1 MNGKELKTMRIM
13 TKTQYDA
20 VCDIV
25 MEQKRRLEEKEAE
38 ITRLNNQIAFL
49 ESLIKN
55 RVDVQI
61 IDVNDK
67 QVKECF
73 SELRFGD

>member
-1 MNGKELKTMRIM
+1 MRIM
-13 TKTQYDA
+13 TKTQYEA

-38 ITRLNNQIAFL
+38 IARLNNQIAFL

-55 RVDVQI
+55 RVDVEI
-61 IDVNDK
+61 IDVNDR
-67 QVKECF
+67 QLKEGF

>member
-1 MNGKELKTMRIM
+1 MRIM

-38 ITRLNNQIAFL
+38 IVRLHNQIDFL
-49 ESLIKN
+49 ESLLKHK
-55 RVDVQI
+55 VDVQI
-61 IDVNDK
+61 YDIND
-67 QVKECF
+67 QQIKEGF

>member
-1 MNGKELKTMRIM
+1 MRIM

-25 MEQKRRLEEKEAE
+25 MEQKKRLEEKEAE
-38 ITRLNNQIAFL
+38 IKKLNNQILFL
-49 ESLIKN
+49 ESLLKHK
-55 RVDVQI
+55 VDVQI
-61 IDVNDK
+61 YDIND
-67 QVKECF
+67 QQIKEGF

>member
-1 MNGKELKTMRIM
+1 MIGEVLKMRIM

-38 ITRLNNQIAFL
+38 IERLHNQIDFL
-49 ESLIKN
+49 ESLLKHK
-55 RVDVQI
+55 VDVQI
-61 IDVNDK
+61 YDIND
-67 QVKECF
+67 QQIKEGF

>member
-1 MNGKELKTMRIM
+1 MRIM

-38 ITRLNNQIAFL
+38 IERLNNQIAFL
-49 ESLIKN
+49 ESLLKHM
-55 RVDVQI
+55 VDVQI
-61 IDVNDK
+61 IDVNDL
-67 QVKECF
+67 QLKEGF

>member
-1 MNGKELKTMRIM
+1 MRIM

-38 ITRLNNQIAFL
+38 IEKLNNQNAFL
-49 ESLIKN
+49 ESLLKH
-55 RVDVQI
+55 RVDVEI
-61 IDVNDK
+61 IDCNDN

>member
-1 MNGKELKTMRIM
+1 MRIM

-38 ITRLNNQIAFL
+38 ITRLHNQIDFL
-49 ESLIKN
+49 ESLLKHK
-55 RVDVQI
+55 VDVQI
-61 IDVNDK
+61 YDINE
-67 QVKECF
+67 QQIKEGF

>member
-1 MNGKELKTMRIM
+1 MRIM

-38 ITRLNNQIAFL
+38 IERLNNHIAFL
-49 ESLIKN
+49 ESLLKH
-55 RVDVQI
+55 RVDVEI
-61 IDVNDK
+61 IDYNDR
-67 QVKECF
+67 QLKEGF

>member
-1 MNGKELKTMRIM
+1 MRIM

-38 ITRLNNQIAFL
+38 IERLHNQIAFL
-49 ESLIKN
+49 ESLLKHK
-55 RVDVQI
+55 VDVQI
-61 IDVNDK
+61 YDIND
-67 QVKECF
+67 QQIKEGF

>member
-1 MNGKELKTMRIM
+1 MRIM
-13 TKTQYDA
+13 TKSQYDA

-38 ITRLNNQIAFL
+38 IERLNNQIAFL

-61 IDVNDK
+61 IDVNDN

>member
-1 MNGKELKTMRIM
+1 MRIM

-38 ITRLNNQIAFL
+38 ITKLNNQIAFL
-49 ESLIKN
+49 ESLLKN
-55 RVDVQI
+55 QVDVEI
-61 IDVNDK
+61 IDVNDN

>member
-1 MNGKELKTMRIM
+1 MRIM
-13 TKTQYDA
+13 SKTQYDA

-25 MEQKRRLEEKEAE
+25 MEQKRRIEEKEAE
-38 ITRLNNQIAFL
+38 IVRLNNQIAFL
-49 ESLIKN
+49 ESLLKH

-61 IDVNDK
+61 IDQKDN
-67 QVKECF
+67 QIEECF